1 MFRRPARRAFGSVAL
16 VCAAAGKLCIA
27 FSGRKFF
34 TGGRVGLAVFQ
45 PGMSA
50 VAFIEGH
57 KGGFAVF
64 YVVLKKVFAGF
75 AGFIWAPP
83 ISGKMEN
90 RCKRGDGSPRG
101 ATPTGML
108 SIKRL

>member
-64 YVVLKKVFAGF
+64 YVVLKKVFAVCTGGVLHSITSSILFNMIYNITYSISFSGF
-75 AGFIWAPP
+75 Q
-83 ISGKMEN
+83 E
-90 RCKRGDGSPRG
+90 
-101 ATPTGML
+101 
-108 SIKRL
+108 